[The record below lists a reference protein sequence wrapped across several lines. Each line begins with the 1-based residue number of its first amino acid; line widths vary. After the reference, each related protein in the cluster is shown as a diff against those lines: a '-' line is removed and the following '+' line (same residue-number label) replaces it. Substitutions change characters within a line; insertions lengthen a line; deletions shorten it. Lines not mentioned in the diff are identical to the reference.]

1 MVGVEHETVMQHR
14 IGSFAQ
20 NGLADGIFCQI
31 GQFHFQPL
39 RQIEDVD
46 DLKFAHLPVAVRAA
60 RGHQK
65 HAAGADL
72 IFSGFRQMD
81 TRSGANQH
89 QFEEIMFVNNFRCTE
104 ILP

>member
-1 MVGVEHETVMQHR
+1 M
-14 IGSFAQ
+14 
-20 NGLADGIFCQI
+20 
-31 GQFHFQPL
+31 
-39 RQIEDVD
+39 
-46 DLKFAHLPVAVRAA
+46 VAVRAA